1 MLQICVTKKKINEFE
16 FENIILD
23 KVFLHCVPY
32 RVCQQSCSFSLR
44 ICFAFVSCSC
54 CWRWRCCCLCRCRLP
69 TDLLLDFSLVQKIFS
84 RCAVVWS
91 GKLKFA
97 FKLLKGFTVYCFHS
111 FVRSHVRSSV
121 RTSVFGS
128 FVCWRIVDFNCERSG
143 SRAAAAASSQRR
155 NCRLLCLVLFD
166 SEVGSIKRGNNKFLM
181 NAI

>member
-111 FVRSHVRSSV
+111 FVRSHVRPFVRPFVRLCSVRSSAGALLISIVREAAAEQQQQHRPKEETAGSSV
-121 RTSVFGS
+121 WFYSTAKSV
-128 FVCWRIVDFNCERSG
+128 
-143 SRAAAAASSQRR
+143 Q
-155 NCRLLCLVLFD
+155 
-166 SEVGSIKRGNNKFLM
+166 
-181 NAI
+181 